1 MNDNFRDPRLTQIL
15 AHYGE
20 EHQRWKLVEECGE
33 LLAELGRFKNGDRT
47 NVADLIHE
55 AADVIVVARQLY
67 GFPTFYGPKF
77 YEVTTEDAKVDACHL
92 AIDAAMLTNA
102 AAHHADDNAKQFA
115 DAVQTR
121 AAWLA
126 FCLGAGK
133 MLVEAIEM
141 KTARQIERIEGEKNH
156 G

>member
-1 MNDNFRDPRLTQIL
+1 MTQPQDPRLARIL
-15 AHYGE
+15 DHYGRD
-20 EHQRWKLVEECGE
+20 HQRWKLVEECGE
-33 LLAELGRFKNGDRT
+33 LLAELGRFRTGDRS

-67 GFPTFYGPKF
+67 GFPKFYGSKF
-77 YEVTTEDAKVDACHL
+77 YEETTEDAKVDAWHL
-92 AIDAAMLTNA
+92 AIDAALLTNA
-102 AAHHADDNAKQFA
+102 AAHHADDKAKQWA

-121 AAWLA
+121 AAGLA

-141 KTARQIERIEGEKNH
+141 KTARQIERIEAEERE
-156 G
+156 

>member
-1 MNDNFRDPRLTQIL
+1 MTQPQDPRLAQIL

-55 AADVIVVARQLY
+55 CADVIVVARQLFDTTCAECSPDVDTVLFLKRAVV
-67 GFPTFYGPKF
+67 GLADFVTIPASPRLAEDRAKDMEFYAF
-77 YEVTTEDAKVDACHL
+77 QL
-92 AIDAAMLTNA
+92 ARI
-102 AAHHADDNAKQFA
+102 
-115 DAVQTR
+115 
-121 AAWLA
+121 
-126 FCLGAGK
+126 LGSET

-141 KTARQIERIEGEKNH
+141 KTARQIERIERGI
-156 G
+156 